1 MRANATPTKKN
12 KENPTRQR
20 LKEMLEIMARHGV
33 VKGLTPEKLRL
44 ILEDLGPTYVKLGQI
59 MSMRTDILPERY
71 CLELTK
77 LRADVRAFPF
87 EQVKAVI
94 EKQYEKPV
102 EEIFS
107 FLDEKP
113 LGSASIAQVH
123 RATLLDGTDVVIK
136 VQRPGIR
143 ETMSRDIRLM
153 QKAVGLLHFVS
164 GPAGDVID
172 LKAVLG
178 EMWNV
183 AQQEMDFLVEADH
196 IREFAKCNADIAYIG
211 WPQVVWKLTTPQL
224 LVMEYIEGYSLDDGK
239 ALEQHG
245 YDMEEIGIKLAQNY
259 VKQIL
264 DDAFFH
270 ADPHP
275 GNIRVRGGKIVWLD
289 LGMMGRLSPRDQALF
304 RRAVKAIVT
313 SDVYELKTILLTLGS
328 HNGRIN
334 HTRLYTDIDDMLT
347 KYGSMELGSMDL
359 GKVVTELTTL
369 AADHNISMP
378 AEITM
383 LGRGVVTIEG
393 VLSRACPQVNFI
405 QIMANHLSGNLAE
418 EFDLKREVRHAG
430 RSFLATSRKSLD
442 IPAQIS
448 DALKMAIKGQGKLN
462 LEITGSEEPLGQ
474 LDKMVNKIVVGIITA
489 ALLIGSSLICTTQ
502 MQPQILGIPFLG
514 ILGYCASMV
523 MLIWLFVKFIH
534 KKH

>member
-1 MRANATPTKKN
+1 MSANAPTTKN

-20 LKEMLEIMARHGV
+20 LKEMLAIMSKHGL
-33 VKGLTPEKLRL
+33 VKGITPEKLRL

-71 CLELTK
+71 CTELTR
-77 LRADVRAFPF
+77 LRADVKPFPF
-87 EQVKAVI
+87 EQVKAVM
-94 EKQYEKPV
+94 EEQYERPP
-102 EEIFS
+102 EEVFS
-107 FLDEKP
+107 FIEEKP

-123 RATLLDGTDVVIK
+123 RATLLDGSEVVVK
-136 VQRPGIR
+136 VQRPGIK

-172 LKAVLG
+172 LKAVLR

-196 IREFAKCNADIAYIG
+196 IREFSKCNAGIAYIG
-211 WPQVVWKLTTPQL
+211 WPEVVWKLTTPQL
-224 LVMEYIEGYSLDDGK
+224 LVMEYIDGYSIDDTK
-239 ALEQHG
+239 ALEKQG
-245 YDMEEIGIKLAQNY
+245 YDIEEIGMKLAENY

-289 LGMMGRLSPRDQALF
+289 LGMMGRLSARDQALF
-304 RRAVKAIVT
+304 RNAVKAIVT
-313 SDVYELKTILLTLGS
+313 SDVYELKNILLTLGN

-334 HTRLYTDIDDMLT
+334 HSRLYTDIDDMLT

-359 GKVVTELTTL
+359 GKVVTELTML

-378 AEITM
+378 AQITM

-405 QIMANHLSGNLAE
+405 QIMANHLSGSLLE
-418 EFDLKREVRHAG
+418 EFDLKREIRHAG

-442 IPAQIS
+442 IPAQVS
-448 DALKMAIKGQGKLN
+448 DALKMAIKGQSKLN
-462 LEITGSEEPLGQ
+462 LELTGSEEPLNQ
-474 LDKMVNKIVVGIITA
+474 LDKMVNKIVIGMITA

-523 MLIWLFVKFIH
+523 LFIWLFIKFIH
-534 KKH
+534 KKRR

>member
-1 MRANATPTKKN
+1 MSANAPTTKN

-20 LKEMLEIMARHGV
+20 LKEMLAIMGKHGL
-33 VKGLTPEKLRL
+33 VKGITPEKLRL

-71 CLELTK
+71 CTELTR
-77 LRADVRAFPF
+77 LRADVKPFPF
-87 EQVKAVI
+87 EQVKAVM
-94 EKQYEKPV
+94 EEQYERPP
-102 EEIFS
+102 EEVFS
-107 FLDEKP
+107 FIEEKP

-123 RATLLDGTDVVIK
+123 RATLLDGSEVVVK
-136 VQRPGIR
+136 VQRPGIK

-172 LKAVLG
+172 LKAVLR

-196 IREFAKCNADIAYIG
+196 IREFSKCNAGIAYIG

-224 LVMEYIEGYSLDDGK
+224 LVMEYIDGYSIDDTK
-239 ALEQHG
+239 ALEKQG
-245 YDMEEIGIKLAQNY
+245 YDIEEIGMKLAENY

-289 LGMMGRLSPRDQALF
+289 LGMMGRLSARDQALF
-304 RRAVKAIVT
+304 RNAVKAIVT
-313 SDVYELKTILLTLGS
+313 SDVYELKNILLTLGN

-334 HTRLYTDIDDMLT
+334 HSRLYTDIDDMLT

-359 GKVVTELTTL
+359 GKVVTELTML

-378 AEITM
+378 AQITM

-405 QIMANHLSGNLAE
+405 QIMANHLSGSLLE
-418 EFDLKREVRHAG
+418 EFDLKREIRHAG

-442 IPAQIS
+442 IPAQVS
-448 DALKMAIKGQGKLN
+448 DALKMAIKGQSKLN
-462 LEITGSEEPLGQ
+462 LELTGSEEPLNQ
-474 LDKMVNKIVVGIITA
+474 LDKMVNKIVIGMITA

-523 MLIWLFVKFIH
+523 LFIWLFIKFIH
-534 KKH
+534 KKRR

>member
-1 MRANATPTKKN
+1 MSANAPTTKN

-20 LKEMLEIMARHGV
+20 LKEMLAIMGKHGL
-33 VKGLTPEKLRL
+33 VKGITPEKLRL

-71 CLELTK
+71 CTELTR
-77 LRADVRAFPF
+77 LRADVKPFPF
-87 EQVKAVI
+87 EQVKAVM
-94 EKQYEKPV
+94 EEQYERPP
-102 EEIFS
+102 EEVFS
-107 FLDEKP
+107 FIEEKP

-123 RATLLDGTDVVIK
+123 RATLLDGSEVVVK
-136 VQRPGIR
+136 VQRPGIK

-172 LKAVLG
+172 LKAVLR

-196 IREFAKCNADIAYIG
+196 IREFSKCNAGIAYIG
-211 WPQVVWKLTTPQL
+211 WPEVVWKLTTPQL
-224 LVMEYIEGYSLDDGK
+224 LVMEYIDGYSIDDTK
-239 ALEQHG
+239 ALEKQG
-245 YDMEEIGIKLAQNY
+245 YDIEEIGMKLAENY

-289 LGMMGRLSPRDQALF
+289 LGMMGRLSARDQALF
-304 RRAVKAIVT
+304 RNAVKAIVT
-313 SDVYELKTILLTLGS
+313 SDVYELKNILLTLGN

-334 HTRLYTDIDDMLT
+334 HSRLYTDIDDMLT

-359 GKVVTELTTL
+359 GKVVTELTML

-378 AEITM
+378 AQITM

-405 QIMANHLSGNLAE
+405 QIMANHLSGSLLE
-418 EFDLKREVRHAG
+418 EFDLKREIRHAG

-442 IPAQIS
+442 IPAQVS
-448 DALKMAIKGQGKLN
+448 DALKMAIKGQSKLN
-462 LEITGSEEPLGQ
+462 LELTGSEEPLNQ
-474 LDKMVNKIVVGIITA
+474 LDKMVNKIVIGMITA

-523 MLIWLFVKFIH
+523 LFIWLFIKFIH
-534 KKH
+534 KKRR

>member
-1 MRANATPTKKN
+1 MSANAPTTTN

-20 LKEMLEIMARHGV
+20 LKEMLAIMGKHGL
-33 VKGLTPEKLRL
+33 VKGITPEKLRL

-71 CLELTK
+71 CTELTR
-77 LRADVRAFPF
+77 LRADVKPFPF
-87 EQVKAVI
+87 EQVKAVM
-94 EKQYEKPV
+94 EEQYERPP
-102 EEIFS
+102 EEVFS
-107 FLDEKP
+107 FIEEKP

-123 RATLLDGTDVVIK
+123 RATLLDGSEVVVK
-136 VQRPGIR
+136 VQRPGIK

-172 LKAVLG
+172 LKAVLR

-196 IREFAKCNADIAYIG
+196 IREFSKCNAGIAYIG

-224 LVMEYIEGYSLDDGK
+224 LVMEYIDGYSIDDTK
-239 ALEQHG
+239 ALEKQG
-245 YDMEEIGIKLAQNY
+245 YDIEEIGMKLAENY

-289 LGMMGRLSPRDQALF
+289 LGMMGRLSARDQALF
-304 RRAVKAIVT
+304 RNAVKAIVT
-313 SDVYELKTILLTLGS
+313 SDVYELKNILLTLGN

-334 HTRLYTDIDDMLT
+334 HSRLYTDIDDMLT

-359 GKVVTELTTL
+359 GKVVTELTML

-378 AEITM
+378 AQITM

-405 QIMANHLSGNLAE
+405 QIMANHLSGSLLE
-418 EFDLKREVRHAG
+418 EFDLKREIRHAG

-442 IPAQIS
+442 IPAQVS
-448 DALKMAIKGQGKLN
+448 DALKMAIKGQSKLN
-462 LEITGSEEPLGQ
+462 LELTGSEEPLNQ
-474 LDKMVNKIVVGIITA
+474 LDKMVNKIVIGMITA

-523 MLIWLFVKFIH
+523 LFIWLFIKFIH
-534 KKH
+534 KKRR